1 MGICELANTPFYL
14 FLGLATYE
22 YGIST
27 QHLKLFPN
35 EHSDK
40 KTIKLVHCQNWGA
53 QFNKVDEER
62 FFDARYF
69 PQGVQIVAAEGQ

>member
-1 MGICELANTPFYL
+1 MGICKLANTPFHL

-40 KTIKLVHCQNWGA
+40 KTIKLVPKLGCS
-53 QFNKVDEER
+53 
-62 FFDARYF
+62 
-69 PQGVQIVAAEGQ
+69 VQQSS

>member
-1 MGICELANTPFYL
+1 MNTL
-14 FLGLATYE
+14 T
-22 YGIST
+22 
-27 QHLKLFPN
+27 
-35 EHSDK
+35 K

-69 PQGVQIVAAEGQ
+69 PQGGQIVAAEGQQTYNSLAA